1 MYDTLQDF
9 IRQLEKSGELR
20 RVKAEVDPRLEIT
33 EIADRVVKRG
43 GPALLFEKVKGS
55 PFPLV
60 TNLFGTRARMSR
72 ALGAAD
78 LEEVAGRIGH
88 LLEMKPPEGLWEKM
102 KMLPTLSELAG
113 AAPKSVSRGVCQ
125 EVVEEKDP
133 SFEPFP
139 IQTCWPLDAGRF
151 ITLPLVVTQDPV
163 KKRRNIGMYRVQI
176 HDERTA
182 GLHWQTQKDAALQ
195 YQDAL
200 GGPGKR
206 MPVAICLGGDPVLT
220 YAATAPLP
228 PDIDEALFAGF
239 LRRAPVEMV
248 AAKSIDLEVP
258 AASEIVFEGYV
269 TPGELRSEGPFG
281 DHTGFYT
288 PPEDFP
294 VFHLT
299 CVTRRKDPVYPCT
312 IVGKPPME
320 DQWLGKATERIF
332 LPLVRKMLP
341 EIVDMNLPVEGGFNS
356 LAVVSIRKRYP
367 GHARKVMHALWGLGQ
382 MCFTKIIVVVDHD
395 VNVQDLSEVSWK
407 VSMNIDPRRDLEIV
421 QGPVDTLN
429 HASPLR
435 DYGSKAGIDA
445 TAKTAGEG
453 YARTWPT
460 EIRMSQEVVDLV
472 TRRWKEYG
480 LD

>member
-9 IRQLEKSGELR
+9 IRELEKSGELT
-20 RVKAEVDPRLEIT
+20 RVKAEVDPHLEVT

-43 GPALLFEKVKGS
+43 GPALLFEKVRGS

-72 ALGAAD
+72 ALGAGD
-78 LEEVAGRIGH
+78 LEEVASRIAH
-88 LLEMKPPEGLWEKM
+88 LLEMKPPEGLWEKV

-125 EVVEEKDP
+125 EVVEEKSP
-133 SFEPFP
+133 SFAPFP

-163 KKRRNIGMYRVQI
+163 KKRRNIGMYRVQV

-228 PDIDEALFAGF
+228 PDVDEALFAGF

-269 TPGELRSEGPFG
+269 TPGEFRSEGPFG

-299 CVTRRKDPVYPCT
+299 CVTRRKDPVYPST

-407 VSMNIDPRRDLEIV
+407 VSMNIDPKRDLEIV

-429 HASPLR
+429 HAAPLR
-435 DYGSKAGIDA
+435 DYGSKVGIDA
-445 TAKTAGEG
+445 TAKTAAEG

-460 EIRMSQEVVDLV
+460 EIRMSQEVMDLV